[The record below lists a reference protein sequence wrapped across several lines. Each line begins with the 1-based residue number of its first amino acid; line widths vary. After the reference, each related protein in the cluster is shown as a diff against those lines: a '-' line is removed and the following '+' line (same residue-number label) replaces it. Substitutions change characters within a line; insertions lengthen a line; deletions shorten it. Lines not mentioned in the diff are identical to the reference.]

1 MTSARGP
8 RRSSTR
14 SRGAAS
20 VSVGRLA
27 AHRAAPA
34 YTARSEWRGSPLS
47 YWYAP
52 LGEAGGAAGERV
64 SIAPQR
70 SAQAPAAKKL
80 RAAPAGSASVTS
92 AASPLP
98 EGVTVLTRPLT
109 VRARVCWRASNGTS
123 GASGLARRMR
133 SQKLGGADQD
143 EEDRL
148 ASRCSSR
155 RTFWRSRSDR
165 GAFPRLAGG
174 RRRGVGQAA
183 HRCHQ
188 SHPERR
194 YADRGGG
201 RR

>member
-27 AHRAAPA
+27 AHRVAPA

-52 LGEAGGAAGERV
+52 LGEAGGAAGERA

-80 RAAPAGSASVTS
+80 RAAPAGSASVS
-92 AASPLP
+92 SGASSLP

-109 VRARVCWRASNGTS
+109 VRARVC
-123 GASGLARRMR
+123 
-133 SQKLGGADQD
+133 QKLGGADQD
-143 EEDRL
+143 EEDHL

-165 GAFPRLAGG
+165 WAFPRLAGG